1 MSFSLHCEIECYLQL
16 KEVQTMNFFS
26 ESNGNSTYGVR
37 TPFPEKKKKKSI
49 LALSLEMASG
59 VLPLFCSWIEARIRV
74 ALGPSEDP
82 GSALILQRAL
92 SVTLP
97 CNPEAFQGQ

>member
-37 TPFPEKKKKKSI
+37 TPFPEKKKKEKHTGSQ
-49 LALSLEMASG
+49 LG
-59 VLPLFCSWIEARIRV
+59 DGFW
-74 ALGPSEDP
+74 GPSLVLFLD
-82 GSALILQRAL
+82 
-92 SVTLP
+92 
-97 CNPEAFQGQ
+97 